1 MRPAVKKISTVAMRG
16 NEIFR
21 ELKLTVGL
29 DLGDRANHYCILD
42 EAGNVILRASKK
54 FKGDLIVQKEENT

>member
-1 MRPAVKKISTVAMRG
+1 MKKISTVAMLG

-29 DLGDRANHYCILD
+29 DLGDRASHYCIFD
-42 EAGNVILRASKK
+42 EDSRMECPRTAREGSLTSR
-54 FKGDLIVQKEENT
+54 FCLQ

>member
-1 MRPAVKKISTVAMRG
+1 MKKISTAAMRG

-29 DLGDRANHYCILD
+29 DLGDRASHCCILD
-42 EAGNVILRASKK
+42 EDPRMECSPTAREGPVTSRFCL
-54 FKGDLIVQKEENT
+54 Q

>member
-1 MRPAVKKISTVAMRG
+1 VKKIGTVAMRG

-29 DLGDRANHYCILD
+29 DLGDRASHYRILD
-42 EAGNVILRASKK
+42 EDPGMECSPTAREGPVTSRFCS
-54 FKGDLIVQKEENT
+54 Q